1 MKILVVDY
9 LSYPGH
15 KRFNKIHIDALEK
28 LGHDLFFVGKKDQ
41 FPDYCQPRLLCVPP
55 ERFFKTLP
63 FQSVSSRL
71 QNIFCLKWIYSQIL
85 EHDYDLILFPTYD
98 IVSLF
103 FSPFKSKCLVINHNN
118 VSQLNSRVKVWLTRH
133 LSPMVNHVTLDSL
146 SQNRLLEIAPKA
158 KVFMIPHGFDSPTCD
173 TSKPAWLDCGC
184 FFFCPVNRNFN
195 SEDIKTIFQD
205 SSLEKVLAEN
215 GCRIYIKNFC
225 GLEESFVLRTIPTN
239 VPQKEYDYM
248 IQNAKA
254 VILPY
259 SSSFRYRV
267 SGIFFEC
274 VAANT
279 TVIVPNIESFKQYS
293 NFNVVYYSDAETF
306 VRGIRN
312 VLNMSPSQYDLS
324 KVEPLNYWRTAIS
337 QIMLNERKSI

>member
-15 KRFNKIHIDALEK
+15 KRFNKIHIDALEG

-41 FPDYCQPRLLCVPP
+41 FPNYCEPRLLCVPP

-71 QNIFCLKWIYSQIL
+71 QNIFCLKWIYSQIQ

-103 FSPFKSKCLVINHNN
+103 FSPFKNKCLVINHNN
-118 VSQLNSRVKVWLTRH
+118 VSQLNNRIKAWLTRH
-133 LSPMVNHVTLDSL
+133 LPSSVSHITLDSL
-146 SQNRLLEIAPKA
+146 SQKRLQEVIPNA
-158 KVFMIPHGFDSPTCD
+158 KVYMIPHGFDKPSNNI
-173 TSKPAWLDCGC
+173 SKPEWLDCDTY
-184 FFFCPVNRNFN
+184 FFCPVNRNFN
-195 SEDIKTIFQD
+195 QEDVNKLFQN
-205 SSLEKVLAEN
+205 SLLQEVLKKA
-215 GCRIYIKNFC
+215 GSCIYIKNFS
-225 GLEESFVLRTIPTN
+225 GIVNSSVLKIIPSN

-248 IQNAKA
+248 IQNAKG
-254 VILPY
+254 VILSY
-259 SSSFRYRV
+259 NSSFRYRV

-274 VAANT
+274 IAANT
-279 TVIVPNIESFKQYS
+279 TVIVPDNESFKQYS
-293 NFNVVYYSDAETF
+293 DLNVVYYSESESDSF
-306 VRGIRN
+306 VNSIRN

-324 KVEPLNYWRTAIS
+324 RVEPRNYWRTAIS
-337 QIMLNERKSI
+337 NLVK